1 MTHLGFDVPGDA
13 LADSSEDEEETA
25 EVAAFAAASSQSEPE
40 TNYND
45 PSGFFRLF
53 TDPQAA
59 EDCATG
65 DIYDSDTSHDAL
77 LVIRRLSDSSWCGSH
92 GQMLDVNGDQLLTA
106 SDALA
111 VIRYLNAAGQL
122 SEQSA
127 EDAIREAAFRKL
139 FERVGGMTAAT
150 GETVP
155 PFSEVRFYFLSVE
168 DESGDADPAAD
179 LIDRFDS
186 APVTVLPQSEATV
199 SYIVRHGE
207 TGEQGILFSLE
218 REIRHLD
225 EDTAEVRGEYFLG
238 GLHAEGLV
246 FQLQRE
252 AESWTVVSETVW
264 WVA

>member
-1 MTHLGFDVPGDA
+1 MLEIDIAMGNRHGIRHRRAALRLELLEDRRLMAGDTSLTHNAQLAQDVTGDGQVTSRDA
-13 LADSSEDEEETA
+13 L
-25 EVAAFAAASSQSEPE
+25 
-40 TNYND
+40 
-45 PSGFFRLF
+45 
-53 TDPQAA
+53 
-59 EDCATG
+59 
-65 DIYDSDTSHDAL
+65 I
-77 LVIRRLSDSSWCGSH
+77 VIRRLSDSSWCGSH
-92 GQMLDVNGDQLLTA
+92 GPMLDVNGDQLLTA
-106 SDALA
+106 GDALA

-122 SEQSA
+122 SEPST
-127 EDAIREAAFRKL
+127 EDAIREAVFRKL

-186 APVTVLPQSEATV
+186 TPVTVLPQSEATV
-199 SYIVRHGE
+199 SYTVRHGE

-218 REIRHLD
+218 QEIRHLD

-246 FQLQRE
+246 FQLQRV

-264 WVA
+264 WIA